1 MALWLNKMTSLEEA
15 VKTISLRGIDDELA
29 ENLKRAAKKTGGSIN
44 KTVLDILRN
53 SLGLSSKRRERVF
66 HDLDDLAGTWSDA
79 DCQQFN
85 KATKSFTV
93 IDKDL
98 WK

>member
-1 MALWLNKMTSLEEA
+1 
-15 VKTISLRGIDDELA
+15 
-29 ENLKRAAKKTGGSIN
+29 
-44 KTVLDILRN
+44 LDILRN
-53 SLGLSSKRRERVF
+53 SLDLSSKRRERVF

-79 DCQQFN
+79 DYQQFK
-85 KATKSFTV
+85 KATKPFSV

>member
-1 MALWLNKMTSLEEA
+1 MTSLEEA

-44 KTVLDILRN
+44 KTVLEILRN
-53 SLGLSSKRRERVF
+53 SLGLNSRKRARVF

-79 DCQQFN
+79 DWQQFI
-85 KATKSFTV
+85 KATKPFAV

>member
-1 MALWLNKMTSLEEA
+1 ME
-15 VKTISLRGIDDELA
+15 TISLRGIDDELA
-29 ENLKRAAKKTGGSIN
+29 ENLKRVARKTGVSIN

-53 SLGLSSKRRERVF
+53 SLGLGSKRRECVF

-79 DCQQFN
+79 DWQQFK
-85 KATKSFTV
+85 KATKPFAV